1 MIFASSS
8 VRVSAVISLLGVMK
22 RPPFVPAEPA
32 KICNADYIRTSVLFQ
47 DGIVTKW
54 CACFSTIKKSRSADY
69 WTKIR
74 VGVFDA

>member
-1 MIFASSS
+1 MDRSLRFFDGSRIARTIFISSS

-47 DGIVTKW
+47 DGIITKW
-54 CACFSTIKKSRSADY
+54 
-69 WTKIR
+69 
-74 VGVFDA
+74 